1 MKTLSSLDFL
11 SIDISFEVIHLVLIE
26 ISASAFGEFFMVP
39 ILEDSR
45 FVWFL
50 RTNPPSATFVLKCHL
65 CHLVARLGAGPPQ
78 FPTKAG
84 CGSSAVPNQAL
95 RWQKW
100 HYAKNTPS
108 DGIKKTTYRRHEFLS
123 FLSVVTLFLSHR
135 VGPHNQITANHL
147 SPPHPKM
154 PDIHVRLRIVVIPK
168 FKNHHKITKGLLIIF
183 KTSHHSLKS
192 AE

>member
-65 CHLVARLGAGPPQ
+65 CHLVARGRMKVKNEKKIATHPSVYGQTNIVGNVPRGRNGIIDPPTAYLMPATWKWMPRGIKNVDSLLCHMPDFQ
-78 FPTKAG
+78 SLSIPTK
-84 CGSSAVPNQAL
+84 
-95 RWQKW
+95 
-100 HYAKNTPS
+100 
-108 DGIKKTTYRRHEFLS
+108 
-123 FLSVVTLFLSHR
+123 
-135 VGPHNQITANHL
+135 
-147 SPPHPKM
+147 
-154 PDIHVRLRIVVIPK
+154 
-168 FKNHHKITKGLLIIF
+168 
-183 KTSHHSLKS
+183 
-192 AE
+192 